1 MVWGAT
7 RALRFLKAPPRD
19 SLMQPGLRTM
29 APGSPDFAPDFHISY
44 SALKAASLR
53 AFRGE
58 GRCGSWGGD
67 MCPTDLGWRKR
78 RANVGPS
85 PTPSAEV
92 LGGQEPLGLGGEVIT
107 SPLAST
113 TTSE

>member
-1 MVWGAT
+1 
-7 RALRFLKAPPRD
+7 
-19 SLMQPGLRTM
+19 
-29 APGSPDFAPDFHISY
+29 
-44 SALKAASLR
+44 
-53 AFRGE
+53 
-58 GRCGSWGGD
+58 

-78 RANVGPS
+78 TANVGPS